1 MASSVDKSL
10 SKVAE
15 QYNAPLGPLR
25 RIYNKGLAAWSSGGH
40 RPGASQ
46 HGWAMARVKSVLKGG
61 KARSVDSK
69 EWAAIQKYRA
79 AKKSRSNK

>member
-10 SKVAE
+10 ASVAK

-25 RIYNKGLAAWSSGGH
+25 KIYNKGLAAWSSGGH

-61 KARSVDSK
+61 KARKVDAK

-79 AKKSRSNK
+79 AKRTL

>member
-46 HGWAMARVKSVLKGG
+46 HGWAKV
-61 KARSVDSK
+61 
-69 EWAAIQKYRA
+69 
-79 AKKSRSNK
+79 